1 MTQKNMSPEQKQ
13 AHRRGDRLGVAEG
26 EKGGRE
32 VLNSLSLEVTDAND
46 PM

>member
-13 AHRRGDRLGVAEG
+13 THRRGDRLGVAEG
-26 EKGGRE
+26 KKGGSE